1 VWNNVAVWADTDH
14 ESMSVH
20 TRGEKTVGQYGG
32 DISQNRGRVMRVS
45 CRQRGQRLATG
56 QETGTERIVE
66 TVVSGHEQST
76 SGAASPQEVRV

>member
-32 DISQNRGRVMRVS
+32 DISQNRGGGDESVMPAAR
-45 CRQRGQRLATG
+45 ATTRYWTRD
-56 QETGTERIVE
+56 EY
-66 TVVSGHEQST
+66 
-76 SGAASPQEVRV
+76 